1 VKRSVTVLLILSAIT
16 IRSQAVKRITVAQLE
31 QLISI
36 SQAKQDSYL
45 AYQIGDVQL
54 TERLSETA
62 IARLY
67 AALPGERSRQ
77 ALTAIAAASE
87 FQAPPAGEVPATAA
101 PDLVEQRRI
110 MGLVADYVVKTIPQ
124 LPNFFA
130 TRTTTRFEDTPLLQ
144 RSDAFFTPYEPLHQ
158 VSVSSVTVFYRDG
171 REVEESLP
179 AKTKSTPAQGLSSS
193 GEFGPML
200 SGVLLDAAKSKLVWS
215 HWENGP
221 AGLQAVFRYEVPREK
236 SHYEVNY
243 CCVAEEAATVVA
255 NTHPFLQITGYH
267 GEMAVDPA
275 VGTILR
281 LSLQADL
288 KPGSPLNKADILVN
302 YGPVEIGGKTYIC
315 PVNSVSMT
323 IAQMVQHTSSYSDP
337 VARQIQPLKT
347 MLNDVKF
354 KNYHVFRAE
363 SHVLK
368 ADAGQNQAAPTA
380 QGVSPFAPAP
390 ETSSA
395 SNETSATANAAA
407 TPESPAAPP
416 PPAGAA
422 PSAETATPAP
432 APQPEI
438 SEARNTD
445 VPNVSTPGFTLRTTT
460 RLVGVGLIAYDKK
473 GQPVADL
480 KQSDFEI
487 YDNGRKQEIKDF
499 EQAGHL
505 AAPASSS
512 QSDHAS
518 AATQELVYSNREAEP
533 TLQQRAAKSEGH
545 VTVLLIDASN
555 LAWGDLSY
563 AREEILRFLKALQ
576 ADEQVGL
583 YIMHSYGFQVLLE
596 PTADHAELAA
606 QLRRWMPTAQDLV
619 RAQEAE
625 QRNRQHIDWVHSA
638 SDLAYV
644 NGNDETDPSTFYSG
658 LGQVTSAGVDPQL
671 RKMGNNPQRDALFNL
686 QVIARH
692 LAVIPG
698 HKSLVWISS
707 DNALA
712 DWRSQ
717 TAGRQDKGN
726 NFVDP
731 IAVHTREA
739 LNEAQVSIYPLDASQ
754 LEGGAITAD
763 LENRLVQAINPP
775 KPGDP
780 PPPPNPTGRYAAQM
794 HQDTHPI
801 QGAFRDLAEATGGRA
816 LRRAGDI
823 AAELNGIVKD
833 GRATYLMS
841 FTPDSPADDQ
851 YHMITVKLAGR
862 RGLTLRYRTGYLY
875 EREPATVKERFHKA
889 VWLPRDVNDVGI
901 SATPAGPGKDR
912 ILKLTIAA
920 TDLEMVQLDGLWTDK
935 LDIFVIDRDDSVL
948 HAKFTSRTL
957 ALKLRSATYQRALN
971 EGISVEQ
978 RLPARQRMGSV
989 RILVVDE
996 NSGRIGSI
1004 TVPN

>member
-1 VKRSVTVLLILSAIT
+1 MKRSVTVLLILSAIT
-16 IRSQAVKRITVAQLE
+16 IRSQAVKRVTVAQLE

-36 SQAKQDSYL
+36 SQAKQDSDL

-87 FQAPPAGEVPATAA
+87 FQAPPAGEGPVTAA
-101 PDLVEQRRI
+101 PDLAGQRRI
-110 MGLVADYVVKTIPQ
+110 MGLVADYVIKTIPQ
-124 LPNFFA
+124 LPNFSA

-200 SGVLLDAAKSKLVWS
+200 SAVLLDAAKSKLVWS

-363 SHVLK
+363 SRVLT
-368 ADAGQNQAAPTA
+368 ADAGQKAAPTA
-380 QGVSPFAPAP
+380 SAQAVSP
-390 ETSSA
+390 SA
-395 SNETSATANAAA
+395 AAAETSAAANVAA
-407 TPESPAAPP
+407 TPESPAVPP
-416 PPAGAA
+416 PPALAA
-422 PSAETATPAP
+422 ASAETASPAP

-438 SEARNTD
+438 SEAGNND
-445 VPNVSTPGFTLRTTT
+445 VPNAPAPGFTLRTTT
-460 RLVGVGLIAYDKK
+460 RLVGVGLIAYDKQ
-473 GQPVADL
+473 GQPVTDL
-480 KQSDFEI
+480 KQSNFEI
-487 YDNGRKQEIKDF
+487 YDNGRKQEIKGF
-499 EQAGHL
+499 EQAGRL

-512 QSDHAS
+512 KSDHA
-518 AATQELVYSNREAEP
+518 AAAPQELVYSNREAQP
-533 TLQQRAAKSEGH
+533 TLQQRLAKSESH

-563 AREEILRFLKALQ
+563 AREEMVRFLKAVQ

-596 PTADHAELAA
+596 PNTDHAELAA
-606 QLRRWMPTAQDLV
+606 QLNRWMPTAQDLV

-658 LGQVTSAGVDPQL
+658 LGQATAAGVDPQL
-671 RKMGNNPQRDALFNL
+671 RKMGNNPQRDALFTL
-686 QVIARH
+686 QAVARH

-717 TAGRQDKGN
+717 TAERQDKGN

-731 IAVHTREA
+731 IALHTREA

-775 KPGDP
+775 RPGDPP

-794 HQDTHPI
+794 HQDTHAI
-801 QGAFRDLAEATGGRA
+801 QGTGRELAEATGGRA
-816 LRRAGDI
+816 LQRAGDI
-823 AAELNGIVKD
+823 AAELNGIAKD
-833 GRATYLMS
+833 GRAVYLMS

-862 RGLTLRYRTGYLY
+862 RDLTLRYRTGYLY
-875 EREPATVKERFHKA
+875 EREPATLKERFYRA
-889 VWLPRDVNDVGI
+889 VWLPRDVNEVGI
-901 SATPAGPGKDR
+901 SATPAASGKDR
-912 ILKLTIAA
+912 TLKLTIAA

-935 LDIFVIDRDDSVL
+935 LDIFVIDRDDSAQ
-948 HAKFTSRTL
+948 HAKSTSRTL
-957 ALKLRSATYQRALN
+957 ALQLRSATYQRALN

-978 RLPARQRMGSV
+978 RLPARQGTGSV